1 MPMPMP
7 MPCKLMMGAS
17 SWYTATQSPLR
28 LPEHV
33 SLVAMHACSEE
44 VGGLRS
50 GVDPP
55 QEGAEKYDTRTAVQ
69 LELEG
74 AAWAAMAVCAPPP
87 RPPPRPAGRRGRR
100 AHGIRRRRL
109 SHPAEHPPPPPPPM
123 GVISCPPAPLLPA
136 SQPSRCCVGLM
147 QRARHARR
155 CVCVLPQAWQ
165 SGGGGQTL
173 LPARMPNGSRLSSG
187 VPTHRIVRGGGGGGG
202 AGPCL
207 PSS

>member
-1 MPMPMP
+1 MHAARRWGGCGVGWTPPRKGRRSTTRAR
-7 MPCKLMMGAS
+7 PCNS
-17 SWYTATQSPLR
+17 SWKAQR
-28 LPEHV
+28 
-33 SLVAMHACSEE
+33 
-44 VGGLRS
+44 GR
-50 GVDPP
+50 
-55 QEGAEKYDTRTAVQ
+55 R
-69 LELEG
+69 
-74 AAWAAMAVCAPPP
+74 WRCAP
-87 RPPPRPAGRRGRR
+87 RPPGGRPA
-100 AHGIRRRRL
+100 
-109 SHPAEHPPPPPPPM
+109 
-123 GVISCPPAPLLPA
+123 PPAAVAAAHMVSGGGASAIQLSTPHRHRRQWALSRARLPRCCPA